1 MGGGSGG
8 VSGGEGVTET
18 VSSQGAVWC
27 GGAGSG
33 RVRGDVLSGCRR
45 GMVVRGRDANGSL
58 TGSGGFGGGQKVTL
72 PEEQPGTIMV
82 FKVYDRI
89 GYGLVMEATSD
100 IHVLDTVR
108 NPS

>member
-1 MGGGSGG
+1 MKCGPISDRYAGGFLNTI
-8 VSGGEGVTET
+8 SGGET
-18 VSSQGAVWC
+18 V
-27 GGAGSG
+27 
-33 RVRGDVLSGCRR
+33 
-45 GMVVRGRDANGSL
+45 
-58 TGSGGFGGGQKVTL
+58 KL
-72 PEEQPGTIMV
+72 PDEEAGTIMI

>member
-1 MGGGSGG
+1 
-8 VSGGEGVTET
+8 V
-18 VSSQGAVWC
+18 
-27 GGAGSG
+27 AG
-33 RVRGDVLSGCRR
+33 
-45 GMVVRGRDANGSL
+45 N
-58 TGSGGFGGGQKVTL
+58 GGFGGGQKATL
-72 PEEQPGTIMV
+72 PEEQPGTIMI